1 MQMAQELLLFV
12 ASEENRG
19 QTNQSIARYCLAHF
33 DQVLTM
39 SITQLAAECH
49 VSAATI
55 TRFCHA
61 LGYDD
66 FLHFKDECALDRR
79 MRARSAYYCG
89 NLFGNEV
96 FPMTGPGLEE
106 SCQALGRDVRACLS
120 GVDPGRMQ
128 ALADAIRAAE
138 DVLLLGMEY
147 SGLMMLYLQREL
159 VKRGKIT
166 RVLLSTA
173 NLNDVKVGADTL
185 ILMLSMNGCGLEVM
199 ADAVARLA
207 QQAGQFWLL
216 TQGRGVEQRYPFVT
230 QTVQA
235 GAGQDFTFHRYA
247 ELALTDMLL
256 ACYGPLQQFET
267 NPLPPPREH
276 GIL

>member
-1 MQMAQELLLFV
+1 MQMAQELLLFA

-33 DQVLTM
+33 DELLNM
-39 SITQLAAECH
+39 SITQLAAACH
-49 VSAATI
+49 VSTATI
-55 TRFCHA
+55 TRFCHS

-89 NLFGNEV
+89 NVFGYDKAALV
-96 FPMTGPGLEE
+96 PPALQD
-106 SCQALGRDVRACLS
+106 SCRALGSDLYACLS
-120 GVDPGRMQ
+120 GVDPRQMQ
-128 ALADAIRAAE
+128 ALADAIRAAD

-159 VKRGKIT
+159 VKRGKII

-173 NLNDVKVGADTL
+173 NLHDVTVGPGTL

-199 ADAVARLA
+199 IDAVQRLA
-207 QQAGQFWLL
+207 EEGGEFWLL
-216 TQGRGVEQRYPFVT
+216 TQNAETARKYPFVK
-230 QTVQA
+230 QAVVA
-235 GAGQDFTFHRYA
+235 GAGRDYTFHRYA
-247 ELALTDMLL
+247 ELALADMLL
-256 ACYGPLQQFET
+256 AYYGPLKQFDA
-267 NPLPPPREH
+267 NGLPLPQGH
-276 GIL
+276 AIL

>member
-1 MQMAQELLLFV
+1 MQMAQELLLLV

-39 SITQLAAECH
+39 SITQLAAVCH

-66 FLHFKDECALDRR
+66 FLHFKDECALDRQ

-89 NLFGNEV
+89 NVFGNEN

-106 SCQALGRDVRACLS
+106 SCRTLGSDIHACLA
-120 GVDPGRMQ
+120 GVDPARMR
-128 ALADAIRAAE
+128 ALADAIRTAQ

-173 NLNDVKVGADTL
+173 NLSDVKVGPGTL

-199 ADAVARLA
+199 TDAVARLA

-216 TQGRGVEQRYPFVT
+216 TQAKDVAPKYPFVT
-230 QTVQA
+230 QAVVA

-247 ELALTDMLL
+247 ELALADMLL
-256 ACYGPLQQFET
+256 AYYGPLQKFDT
-267 NPLPPPREH
+267 NSLPPMREH

>member
-1 MQMAQELLLFV
+1 MQMAQELLLLV

-19 QTNQSIARYCLAHF
+19 QTNQSIAHYCLAHF
-33 DQVLTM
+33 DDLLHM
-39 SITQLAAECH
+39 SITQLASACH

-55 TRFCHA
+55 TRFCHS

-89 NLFGNEV
+89 NVFGYDKAALV
-96 FPMTGPGLEE
+96 PPALQD
-106 SCQALGRDVRACLS
+106 SCRTLGKDLYACLS
-120 GVDPGRMQ
+120 GVDPRQMQ
-128 ALADAIRAAE
+128 ALADAIRAAD

-159 VKRGKIT
+159 VKRGKII

-173 NLNDVKVGADTL
+173 NLSDVTVGPGTL

-199 ADAVARLA
+199 MDAVQRLA
-207 QQAGQFWLL
+207 EKCGAFWLL
-216 TQGRGVEQRYPFVT
+216 TQNAETARKYPFVK
-230 QTVQA
+230 QAVVA
-235 GAGQDFTFHRYA
+235 GAGQDYTFHRYA
-247 ELALTDMLL
+247 ELALADMLL
-256 ACYGPLQQFET
+256 AYYGPLKQFDA
-267 NPLPPPREH
+267 NGLPLPQGH

>member
-1 MQMAQELLLFV
+1 MQMAQELLLLV

-33 DQVLTM
+33 DEVLNM
-39 SITQLAAECH
+39 SITQLAAACH

-55 TRFCHA
+55 TRFCHT

-89 NLFGNEV
+89 NVFGYDKSALV
-96 FPMTGPGLEE
+96 QPALQDSCRTLE
-106 SCQALGRDVRACLS
+106 SDLYACLS
-120 GVDPGRMQ
+120 GVDPHQMQ
-128 ALADAIRAAE
+128 ALADAIRAAD

-159 VKRGKIT
+159 VKRGKII

-173 NLNDVKVGADTL
+173 NLQDVTVGPGTL
-185 ILMLSMNGCGLEVM
+185 ILMLSMNGCSLEVM
-199 ADAVARLA
+199 VDAVQRLA
-207 QQAGQFWLL
+207 EEGGEFWLL
-216 TQGRGVEQRYPFVT
+216 TQAGDVAKRYPFV
-230 QTVQA
+230 QHAVVA
-235 GAGQDFTFHRYA
+235 GAGRDFTFHRYA
-247 ELALTDMLL
+247 ELALADMLL
-256 ACYGPLQQFET
+256 AYYGPLKQFDA
-267 NPLPPPREH
+267 NGLPLPQGH
-276 GIL
+276 AIL

>member
-1 MQMAQELLLFV
+1 MQMAQELLLLV

-33 DQVLTM
+33 DELLNM
-39 SITQLAAECH
+39 NITQLAAACH

-55 TRFCHA
+55 TRFCHS

-79 MRARSAYYCG
+79 MRAQSAYYCG
-89 NLFGNEV
+89 NVFGYDKAALM
-96 FPMTGPGLEE
+96 PSSLQD
-106 SCQALGRDVRACLS
+106 SCRALGSDLYACLS
-120 GVDPGRMQ
+120 GVEPRQMQ
-128 ALADAIRAAE
+128 ALADSIRAAD

-159 VKRGKIT
+159 VKRGKII

-173 NLNDVKVGADTL
+173 NLHDVTVGPGTL

-199 ADAVARLA
+199 IDAVQRLA
-207 QQAGQFWLL
+207 EEGGEFWLL
-216 TQGRGVEQRYPFVT
+216 TQDAETARKYPFVK
-230 QTVQA
+230 QAVVA
-235 GAGQDFTFHRYA
+235 GAGRDYTFHRYA
-247 ELALTDMLL
+247 ELALADMLL
-256 ACYGPLQQFET
+256 AYYGPLKQFDV
-267 NPLPPPREH
+267 NGLPLPQGH
-276 GIL
+276 AIL

>member
-33 DQVLTM
+33 DELLNM
-39 SITQLAAECH
+39 NITQLAAACH

-55 TRFCHA
+55 TRFCHS

-79 MRARSAYYCG
+79 MRAQSAYYCG
-89 NLFGNEV
+89 NVFGYDKAALM
-96 FPMTGPGLEE
+96 PSALQD
-106 SCQALGRDVRACLS
+106 SCRALGSDLYACLA
-120 GVDPGRMQ
+120 GVDPRQMQ
-128 ALADAIRAAE
+128 ALADAIRAAD

-159 VKRGKIT
+159 VKRGKII

-173 NLNDVKVGADTL
+173 NLHDVTVGPGTL

-199 ADAVARLA
+199 IDAVQRLA
-207 QQAGQFWLL
+207 EEGGEFWLL
-216 TQGRGVEQRYPFVT
+216 TQDAETARKYPFVK
-230 QTVQA
+230 QAVVA
-235 GAGQDFTFHRYA
+235 GAGRDYTFHRYA
-247 ELALTDMLL
+247 ELALADMLL
-256 ACYGPLQQFET
+256 AYYGPLKQFDV
-267 NPLPPPREH
+267 NGLPLPQGH
-276 GIL
+276 AIL

>member
-33 DQVLTM
+33 DELLNM
-39 SITQLAAECH
+39 SITQLAAACH

-55 TRFCHA
+55 TRFCHS

-89 NLFGNEV
+89 NVFGYDKAALV
-96 FPMTGPGLEE
+96 QPALQD
-106 SCQALGRDVRACLS
+106 SCRALGRDLYACLS
-120 GVDPGRMQ
+120 GVDPDQMQ
-128 ALADAIRAAE
+128 ALADAIRAAD

-159 VKRGKIT
+159 VKRGKII

-173 NLNDVKVGADTL
+173 NLHDVTVGPGTL

-199 ADAVARLA
+199 MDAVQRLA
-207 QQAGQFWLL
+207 EKGGEFWLL
-216 TQGRGVEQRYPFVT
+216 TQNAETATRYPFVKKA
-230 QTVQA
+230 VVA
-235 GAGQDFTFHRYA
+235 GACSDYTFHRYA
-247 ELALTDMLL
+247 ELALADMLL
-256 ACYGPLQQFET
+256 AYYGPLKQFDA
-267 NPLPPPREH
+267 NGLPLPQGH
-276 GIL
+276 AIL